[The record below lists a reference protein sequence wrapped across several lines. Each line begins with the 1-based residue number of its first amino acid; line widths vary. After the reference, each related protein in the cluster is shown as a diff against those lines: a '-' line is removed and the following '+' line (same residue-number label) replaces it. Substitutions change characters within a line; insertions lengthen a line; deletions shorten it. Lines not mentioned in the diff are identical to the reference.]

1 MSVEVLVDDRPKGF
15 GEVLLAGLPI
25 MRTVFFETLMTEQ
38 SVVVLLAL
46 FVAAN
51 KLHLLAMQ
59 QAWLNVDIMLVDMLE
74 LILDDVLR
82 SGLTAKY
89 RHNDNR

>member
-1 MSVEVLVDDRPKGF
+1 M
-15 GEVLLAGLPI
+15 A
-25 MRTVFFETLMTEQ
+25 EQ

-89 RHNDNR
+89 WHNDNR

>member
-1 MSVEVLVDDRPKGF
+1 MGVEVLVDDRPEGF

-25 MRTVFFETLMTEQ
+25 MRPVFFEALMAEQ
-38 SVVVLLAL
+38 GVVVLLAL
-46 FVAAN
+46 PIAAN
-51 KLHLLAMQ
+51 KLHLFAMQ
-59 QAWLNVDIMLVDMLE
+59 QTRLNVDIMLVDMLE

-82 SGLTAKY
+82 PWLTAKY